1 MTHSANVME
10 VVFSPD
16 GRYLASR
23 DNLGKAKLWR
33 LWPGDPVSEAC
44 RRVRRNLTYEEWRR
58 YIGDE
63 PYRKTCEV
71 QP

>member
-1 MTHSANVME
+1 MTHSKNVYA
-10 VVFSPD
+10 VVFSPN
-16 GRYLASR
+16 GQYLGSR
-23 DNLGKAKLWR
+23 DQRGKVKLWR
-33 LWPGDPVSEAC
+33 LWPDDPVSEAC
-44 RRVRRNLTYEEWRR
+44 RRVRRNLTDEEWRR